1 MMVYVLKCFECV
13 CPVLLLNHLHLF
25 QLCRSRKMGYK
36 QLPCNFTARSQGGFL
51 QVGGVIVH
59 SPEKRASE
67 GNSLSE
73 YSNYLV
79 NIIL

>member
-1 MMVYVLKCFECV
+1 MSVVVHYEGVCPENGLSV
-13 CPVLLLNHLHLF
+13 CPVLLRNHLHLF
-25 QLCRSRKMGYK
+25 QLCRSRKIGYK
-36 QLPCNFTARSQGGFL
+36 KLPCNFTERSQGGFL

-73 YSNYLV
+73 YF
-79 NIIL
+79 